1 MKKQTLLLINGAE
14 ARGVAQGELNQA
26 LLELAS
32 KELQAHFNILQT
44 TVAAGYS
51 VSEEQEKFKQA
62 DIVLFQYPVFWFSV
76 PARLKAYLD
85 EVYEFG
91 VFFEGSERYGE
102 GGLLT
107 GKRYLISTTWNAPEE
122 AFSNEDHFFEGC
134 LLEDILVA
142 MHKTQQYVGMTPLP
156 SFGAYDV
163 VGNPRVDELRKSWA
177 KHLHE
182 ELISL
187 VAPQMAEA

>member
-14 ARGVAQGELNQA
+14 TRGVAQGELTQA
-26 LLELAS
+26 LFELAG

-76 PARLKAYLD
+76 PARLKAYID
-85 EVYEFG
+85 EVYEVG

-102 GGLLT
+102 GGLLK
-107 GKRYLISTTWNAPEE
+107 GKRYLISTTWNAPQE
-122 AFSNEDHFFEGC
+122 AFSNTDQFFEGD

-156 SFGAYDV
+156 SFGAFDV
-163 VGNPRVDELRKSWA
+163 VANPRVDRLRKSWS
-177 KHLHE
+177 KHLQD

-187 VAPQMAEA
+187 VTPEMAEA

>member
-14 ARGVAQGELNQA
+14 ARGVAQGELSQT
-26 LLELAS
+26 LIELAA
-32 KELQAHFNILQT
+32 KELQVHFNILQT

-76 PARLKAYLD
+76 PAGLKAYLD

-107 GKRYLISTTWNAPEE
+107 GKRYLISTTWNAPQE
-122 AFSNEDHFFEGC
+122 AFSNTDQFFEGD
-134 LLEDILVA
+134 LLEDILVS
-142 MHKTQQYVGMTPLP
+142 MHKTQQYVGMKPLP

-163 VGNPRVDELRKSWA
+163 VNNPRVESLRKSWA
-177 KHLHE
+177 RHLHE

-187 VAPQMAEA
+187 VTPQMAQA